1 MSVIRCESCLGRKT
15 MMGMGGMKKDCPL
28 CKGIGYIKTKEDKS
42 QEKLEKVNVT
52 RKKRGPNKVKVKD
65 VINSD

>member
-1 MSVIRCESCLGRKT
+1 
-15 MMGMGGMKKDCPL
+15 MGGMKKDCPL

-42 QEKLEKVNVT
+42 QEKIEKINIT

>member
-1 MSVIRCESCLGRKT
+1 
-15 MMGMGGMKKDCPL
+15 MGGMKKDCPL

-42 QEKLEKVNVT
+42 QEKLEKLEKVNVT

-65 VINSD
+65 VVNSD